1 MAFSNPHACETQVE
15 RTVYISRCGCH
26 GHGEHLYLGGR
37 CMPQIEMCVNTERNS
52 GLCVHRGAG
61 RRERRARGKEMGML
75 DVCLEV

>member
-1 MAFSNPHACETQVE
+1 MPVRPKWREQCISAGVGAMDMGSI
-15 RTVYISRCGCH
+15 YIW
-26 GHGEHLYLGGR
+26 GGR